1 MKSKKSAV
9 AAILALALSLPT
21 GVIAGAAPAAEAKSA
36 STAASSKA
44 TAFGNAV
51 YNKASKLLKEKDVA
65 YAKTYITKHIRSVT
79 RYQATMLVLKLENAM
94 KKQLSAKTD
103 IVYKTGI
110 QDKLMNIYKYNE
122 PISATLSRTKDDNLR
137 KVLIN
142 LRDSGYRLF
151 TAEGVVFPIVDY
163 KSLVSYKPYLNKDIQ
178 AYIDIMVVESEK
190 VSVSDAALI
199 IPWSD
204 VIDRG
209 LVQEAFLKAYPKSN
223 RAAEVERMLWFMEFS
238 LFYGYNNT
246 PLFAYEDNLL
256 DPEVRQALDQALK
269 SNDIEN
275 SPFLK
280 KLKAWS
286 DVLKSNNDKLT
297 KEVEDYR
304 QKKFPLE

>member
-9 AAILALALSLPT
+9 AAILALALSLQT
-21 GVIAGAAPAAEAKSA
+21 GIIAGAAPSSETKSA
-36 STAASSKA
+36 STAASNKA

-65 YAKTYITKHIRSVT
+65 YAKKYITKHIRSVT

-137 KVLIN
+137 QVLIN

-151 TAEGVVFPIVDY
+151 TTEGVVFPIVDY
-163 KSLVSYKPYLNKDIQ
+163 KSLVSYKPYINKDIQ

-190 VSVSDAALI
+190 VSVSDGALI

-209 LVQEAFLKAYPKSN
+209 LVQEAFLKAHPKSN

-269 SNDIEN
+269 RNDIEN

-304 QKKFPLE
+304 QKEFPLE

>member
-9 AAILALALSLPT
+9 AAILALALSLQT
-21 GVIAGAAPAAEAKSA
+21 GIIAGAAPSSETKSA
-36 STAASSKA
+36 STDASNKA

-137 KVLIN
+137 QVLIN

-151 TAEGVVFPIVDY
+151 TTEGVVFPIVDY
-163 KSLVSYKPYLNKDIQ
+163 KSLVSYKPYINKDIQ

-190 VSVSDAALI
+190 VSVSDGALI

-209 LVQEAFLKAYPKSN
+209 LVQEAFLKAHPKSN

-269 SNDIEN
+269 RNDIEN

-304 QKKFPLE
+304 QKEFPLE